1 METYYFTIDFST
13 IKNGREVYPLIKEA
27 LHFPD
32 YFGKNLDALWDCL
45 TDMSGDYNQIEIR
58 GVKTLSK
65 SLQDYLEEIFMVI
78 KEAEKRYPEYYH
90 ITFVD

>member
-1 METYYFTIDFST
+1 MKTYYYTNDFTGVKDYDGIYPA
-13 IKNGREVYPLIKEA
+13 IKKGLEL
-27 LHFPD
+27 PD
-32 YFGKNLDALWDCL
+32 YWGENLDALWDGL
-45 TDMSGDYNQIEIR
+45 REMVYDDNRIEIR

>member
-1 METYYFTIDFST
+1 MKTYYFTIDFST
-13 IKNGREVYPLIKEA
+13 IKDGREIYPLIKEA

-45 TDMSGDYNQIEIR
+45 IDMFGDDNRIEIK

-65 SLQDYLEEIFMVI
+65 SLQDYLEEILDVF
-78 KEAEKRYPEYYH
+78 KEAEETYPENFSV
-90 ITFVD
+90 TFVD